1 LLSASAIGIAQ
12 IVHGDNAMPATE
24 WLQMAVYRSRLR
36 HVSGLKGDGPLAED
50 GVADV
55 AIRHRWGYM
64 TVTPCQL
71 LAL

>member
-1 LLSASAIGIAQ
+1 MATDGGLSVEAE
-12 IVHGDNAMPATE
+12 TCE
-24 WLQMAVYRSRLR
+24 RFERRW
-36 HVSGLKGDGPLAED
+36 PLAED

-64 TVTPCQL
+64 TVTPCEF

>member
-1 LLSASAIGIAQ
+1 VQA
-12 IVHGDNAMPATE
+12 DTCE
-24 WLQMAVYRSRLR
+24 RFERRW
-36 HVSGLKGDGPLAED
+36 PLAED
-50 GVADV
+50 SLADV